1 MNRILKSKFNLLL
14 AKKMEAEDKA
24 ISLSDVAKETG
35 ITLRTLEN
43 TWSSNRVGGIDQIH
57 RPTADKLCQYFN
69 CDIGD
74 LLTFGS
80 VK

>member
-14 AKKMEAEDKA
+14 AEKMEAEDKA

-35 ITLRTLEN
+35 ITLKTLEN
-43 TWSSNRVGGIDQIH
+43 TWSSNRIGGIDQVH
-57 RPTADKLCQYFN
+57 CPTADKLCQYFD

-74 LLTFGS
+74 LLTFRS